1 MLREDQWVRNSDTAQ
16 QSQLVSASPCLGP
29 LLGRLEIWMVTGWE
43 RTGVNWRLIRSC
55 LVPGQ
60 GWLEEWSSSMW
71 SVHVAGFPYNMAA
84 TCSWTSY
91 SVAQGSKYECSRE
104 QAGSCSL
111 FYDPALEVTYHPFCY
126 PVLVEPVTASLIFKG
141 KGIEPGAICHSFC

>member
-1 MLREDQWVRNSDTAQ
+1 
-16 QSQLVSASPCLGP
+16 
-29 LLGRLEIWMVTGWE
+29 
-43 RTGVNWRLIRSC
+43 
-55 LVPGQ
+55 
-60 GWLEEWSSSMW
+60 MW